1 MGVLIIAEKPS
12 VASDLARV
20 LGAGEEHETHWSTE
34 GLEITW
40 AIGHLLEM
48 EMPEAY
54 DERLKNWHGSSE
66 HLPIIPDEF
75 RIKPK
80 LKTKRQLSAIKRLAN
95 KKGITEF
102 VNACDAAREGELIF
116 RRVME
121 HLQSDAPCSRMWMR
135 SMTDDAIR
143 DAWEHRAASS
153 DFDALSDAAHARAEA
168 DWLIGMN
175 GSRIATL
182 HLPRMKRRK
191 DEAGLSLGRVQT
203 PTLAIVVDKE
213 LEVLSH
219 VPSPYWRVEAEF
231 AVGGAKW
238 KARWKRVGHQDDPD
252 RPGWK
257 ADRIL
262 DESERGR
269 VVKSLESKGASAQAS
284 ESSRNSTERPP
295 LNFDLTTL
303 QRRANSQ
310 WSWSALRTLSVAQSL
325 YDRYK
330 VTTYPRTDSKHLPED
345 MRENV
350 NTIIESLQGVEELS
364 EHTSRLIETGLQNT
378 SSVFDSS
385 KVSDHFAII
394 PTGQIPPSDM
404 GGDESKLFDLIA
416 RTFLASFHSAA
427 TKEIISRVA
436 DVAGEMFHAK
446 AERYVEL
453 GFREVLPSKAKMPEG
468 WGELPESPA
477 NAEVVSHE
485 CLAEATKPVPRLKE
499 ARLLQLMEHAGKDI
513 EDQSLAEAIEGKG
526 IGTPATR
533 ADHIEKLIEKNY
545 VGRSRSGVLRALPKG
560 IRLIDALRRIPVDW
574 IASAELTGDM
584 EANLADVAK
593 GAVPKETYMDEVRER
608 TRELVER
615 VREHDRATFYSD
627 EAPIGNCPK
636 CEGAVLETVFVYQC
650 EHNAGKGDGCEFT
663 FWKDTSSRW
672 FDRLTASRLLESG
685 RIDDLH
691 GFFRV
696 DNEPFT
702 ASVTLLEGGDVRFAG
717 SLSGVTADDEAICPC
732 PTCAEGT
739 IRSGVTGFG
748 CDSEDCKQRP
758 LQIVKCHR
766 TMTADDARALFADGA
781 TEFYD
786 DFIGRN
792 GRPFKARLKRSGTRV
807 EFEFAPREGLKEFS
821 VTPGVVAICPKTKAE
836 IIETP
841 THFKPSDEE
850 SKCRINL
857 EREVG
862 GREMSRDDVKSI
874 IEEGQGGP
882 FELISKKTGK
892 PYTAILFLKSNGRY
906 GYRFAKKE

>member
-20 LGAGEEHETHWSTE
+20 LGAAEQHDTHWSSNE
-34 GLEITW
+34 LDITW
-40 AIGHLLEM
+40 AVGHLLEM

-75 RIKPK
+75 LIKPK
-80 LKTKRQLSAIKRLAN
+80 SKTKRQLAAIKRLAN
-95 KKGITEF
+95 KKGVTEF

-116 RRVME
+116 RRLME
-121 HLQSDAPCSRMWMR
+121 YLQCTAPCSRMWMR

-143 DAWEHRAASS
+143 DAWENRSSSS
-153 DFDALSDAAHARAEA
+153 DFDALSDAAHARSEA

-175 GSRIATL
+175 GSRVATL

-191 DEAGLSLGRVQT
+191 DEASLNLGRVQT

-219 VPSPYWRVEAEF
+219 VPSPYWRVEAEI
-231 AVGGAKW
+231 AAGEAKW
-238 KARWKRVGHQDDPD
+238 TARWKRENHRDDPD

-257 ADRIL
+257 ADRII
-262 DESERGR
+262 DESERER
-269 VVKSLESKGASAQAS
+269 VVKALEGAGGNVLVD
-284 ESSRNSTERPP
+284 ESTRNSVEKPP
-295 LNFDLTTL
+295 MNLDLTTL

-310 WSWSALRTLSVAQSL
+310 WSWSARRTLDVAQSL
-325 YDRYK
+325 YDRHK
-330 VTTYPRTDSKHLPED
+330 VSTYPRTDSKHLPED
-345 MRENV
+345 MRESV
-350 NTIIESLQGVEELS
+350 ETIIGSLQAVEELA
-364 EHTSRLIETGLQNT
+364 EHASYLLETGLQNT

-394 PTGQIPPSDM
+394 PTGQMPPSDM
-404 GGDESKLFDLIA
+404 SNDESKLFDLIA
-416 RTFLASFHSAA
+416 RTFLASFHPPAA
-427 TKEIISRVA
+427 KEIITRVA
-436 DVAGEMFHAK
+436 NVDGEKFHAK

-453 GFREVLPSKAKMPEG
+453 GFRNVLPTKSKMPDG
-468 WGELPESPA
+468 WGTLPDPLIEI
-477 NAEVVSHE
+477 EVVGHE
-485 CLAEATKPVPRLKE
+485 CHAEATKPVPRLKE

-513 EDQSLAEAIEGKG
+513 EDQSLAEAIKGKG

-533 ADHIEKLIEKNY
+533 ADHIEKLIKKKY

-584 EANLADVAK
+584 EANLSDVA
-593 GAVPKETYMDEVRER
+593 GGIAAKETYMDEVRQR

-615 VREHDRATFYSD
+615 VREHNRSSFYSD
-627 EAPIGNCPK
+627 EPPIGTCPK
-636 CEGAVLETVFVYQC
+636 CQGAVIETVFVYQC
-650 EHNAGKGDGCEFT
+650 EHNAGKGAGCQFT

-672 FDRLTASRLLESG
+672 FDRLTASRLLEMG

-702 ASVTLLEGGDVRFAG
+702 GSVTLLETGDVRFAG
-717 SLSGVTADDEAICPC
+717 SLSGVTEDDEIICPC
-732 PTCAEGT
+732 PTCEEGA
-739 IRSGVTGFG
+739 IRAGVTGFG

-766 TMTADDARALFADGA
+766 TMTSDDARALFADGA

-792 GRPFKARLKRSGTRV
+792 GRPFKARLKLSGIRV
-807 EFEFAPREGLKEFS
+807 EFEFAPREGLKEFP
-821 VTPGVVAICPKTKAE
+821 VTPGVIAICPKTKAE
-836 IIETP
+836 IVETP
-841 THFKPSDEE
+841 THFKPSEDG

-862 GREMSRDDVKSI
+862 GREISRDEAKTI

-906 GYRFAKKE
+906 GYRFAKKQ